1 MPGMS
6 HVSMP
11 LKIACIS
18 FAAALVLGG
27 VIHALDA
34 AGFAGLRA
42 LAPYLVLPLLGC
54 SLVAAASLLTAIGL
68 WIVGPLDRAAR
79 HHMRPTQFT
88 MVDFLSLMFLF
99 QLPMAAVRGWAS
111 VRDDPSMYVFYVFG
125 WLATSAMWAFSVRT
139 LSRAGIEKTWH
150 RGIFLALVLPAA
162 YFGSIVFTAIV
173 AVGSISL
180 FVDDGPLS
188 NAPAMFAVA
197 GGLLLA
203 FFLSARFVRKMVAAS
218 DAAQEFSLADAE
230 QAIEAPI
237 PAHMPEAEADVDH
250 P

>member
-6 HVSMP
+6 RVSMP
-11 LKIACIS
+11 LKIACVS
-18 FAAALVLGG
+18 FAAALLLGR
-27 VIHALDA
+27 VIYVLDA
-34 AGFAGLRA
+34 AGLRP
-42 LAPYLVLPLLGC
+42 LAPYLGLLLLGC
-54 SLVAAASLLTAIGL
+54 SLVAAASMLTAIGL

-79 HHMRPTQFT
+79 HRMRPTQFT

-111 VRDDPSMYVFYVFG
+111 VRDDPSVYVFYVFG
-125 WLATSAMWAFSVRT
+125 WLATSAMWALSVRT

-180 FVDDGPLS
+180 FARNGPLR
-188 NAPAMFAVA
+188 NAPAALAVA

-203 FFLSARFVRKMVAAS
+203 FFLSARFVRKMVTAS
-218 DAAQEFSLADAE
+218 EAAQEFSLADGE
-230 QAIEAPI
+230 QATEPPI
-237 PAHMPEAEADVDH
+237 STPAPEAEADVDH

>member
-6 HVSMP
+6 HISLP
-11 LKIACIS
+11 LKIACVS
-18 FAAALVLGG
+18 FAAALLLGRVG
-27 VIHALDA
+27 YAV
-34 AGFAGLRA
+34 RY

-54 SLVAAASLLTAIGL
+54 SLVAAASLLTAIGR

-79 HHMRPTQFT
+79 HRMRPTQFT

-99 QLPMAAVRGWAS
+99 QLPMAAVRGWTS
-111 VRDDPSMYVFYVFG
+111 VRENSAVFVLYVFG
-125 WLATSAMWAFSVRT
+125 WLATSAMWALSVRT

-173 AVGSISL
+173 ALGSISL
-180 FVDDGPLS
+180 FARNGPLS
-188 NAPAMFAVA
+188 NAPAALAVA

-203 FFLSARFVRKMVAAS
+203 FFLSARFVRKMVATS
-218 DAAQEFSLADAE
+218 EAAQELCLADAE
-230 QAIEAPI
+230 QAIEQPISTLAPETK
-237 PAHMPEAEADVDH
+237 ANVDH

>member
-11 LKIACIS
+11 LKIAGVS
-18 FAAALVLGG
+18 FTAALLLGG
-27 VIHALDA
+27 VIYALDA
-34 AGFAGLRA
+34 AGFAGLRS
-42 LAPYLVLPLLGC
+42 LGPYLVLPLLGC
-54 SLVAAASLLTAIGL
+54 SLVAAASLLTAIGQ

-79 HHMRPTQFT
+79 HRMRPTQFT

-99 QLPMAAVRGWAS
+99 QLPMAAVRSWAS
-111 VRDDPSMYVFYVFG
+111 VRDVPSVFVFYVFG
-125 WLATSAMWAFSVRT
+125 WLATSAMWALSVRT

-173 AVGSISL
+173 AFGSISL
-180 FVDDGPLS
+180 FVEDGPS
-188 NAPAMFAVA
+188 RNAPAVFAVA

-203 FFLSARFVRKMVAAS
+203 FFLSARFVRKMVTAS
-218 DAAQEFSLADAE
+218 EAAQELCPADSEQPTERPFSTLA
-230 QAIEAPI
+230 
-237 PAHMPEAEADVDH
+237 PEAEADVDH

>member
-11 LKIACIS
+11 LKIAGVS
-18 FAAALVLGG
+18 FAAALLLGG
-27 VIHALDA
+27 VIYALDA

-79 HHMRPTQFT
+79 HRMGPTQFT

-99 QLPMAAVRGWAS
+99 QLPMAALRGWAS
-111 VRDDPSMYVFYVFG
+111 IRENSAVFVFYVFG
-125 WLATSAMWAFSVRT
+125 WLATSAMWALSVRT

-173 AVGSISL
+173 ALGSISL
-180 FVDDGPLS
+180 FVRDRPWS
-188 NAPAMFAVA
+188 NAPAMLVVA

-203 FFLSARFVRKMVAAS
+203 FFLSARFVRKMVTVSEAAR
-218 DAAQEFSLADAE
+218 EFSLADGE
-230 QAIEAPI
+230 QATEQPI
-237 PAHMPEAEADVDH
+237 STHAPEAEADVDH